1 MLGRFKR
8 RILTAFIPSEPW
20 LDRFVEELLKIM
32 ADIPTTSEPVSQ
44 TPAARCRVITQV
56 AAAKAAGIAG
66 TLTLPSGPWGMVT
79 IVPDLYAIWRV
90 QARMVAD
97 VAAIYG
103 KTLYLSREQMLYC
116 LFRHAAGHIVRD
128 LVVRVGERVLIKRA
142 SFEGLQQIL
151 RRLGFILAQRLVGRT
166 VSRWLPVIGAAGVAA
181 YAYSDTLRVGKTA
194 IDLFRRD
201 IEMEG
206 DLR

>member
-1 MLGRFKR
+1 VLGRFKR
-8 RILTAFIPSEPW
+8 RVLTAFIPSEPW

-103 KTLYLSREQMLYC
+103 KTPYLSREQMLYC

-151 RRLGFILAQRLVGRT
+151 RRLGFKLTQRLVGRT

-194 IDLFRRD
+194 INLFRRD

>member
-1 MLGRFKR
+1 MLGRFKHR
-8 RILTAFIPSEPW
+8 VLTAFIPSEPW

-97 VAAIYG
+97 IAAIYG
-103 KTLYLSREQMLYC
+103 KTPYLSREQMLYC

-151 RRLGFILAQRLVGRT
+151 RRLGFKLTQRLVGRT

-194 IDLFRRD
+194 INLLRRD

>member
-1 MLGRFKR
+1 VLGRFKR
-8 RILTAFIPSEPW
+8 RVLTAFIPSEPW

-32 ADIPTTSEPVSQ
+32 ADIHTTSEPVSQ

-103 KTLYLSREQMLYC
+103 KTPYLSREQMLYC

-151 RRLGFILAQRLVGRT
+151 RRLGFKLTQRLVGRT

-194 IDLFRRD
+194 INLFRRD

>member
-1 MLGRFKR
+1 MLQRFKR
-8 RILTAFIPSEPW
+8 RVFTTFIPFEPW
-20 LDRFVEELLKIM
+20 LDRFVEQLLKIM
-32 ADIPTTSEPVSQ
+32 AEIPATSEPVSQ

-103 KTLYLSREQMLYC
+103 KTPYLSREQMLYC

-128 LVVRVGERVLIKRA
+128 LVVRVGERMLIKRA

-151 RRLGFILAQRLVGRT
+151 RRLGFKLTQRLVGRT

>member
-1 MLGRFKR
+1 VLRRFKR
-8 RILTAFIPSEPW
+8 RVLTAFIPSEPW
-20 LDRFVEELLKIM
+20 LDRFVEQLLKIM

-66 TLTLPSGPWGMVT
+66 TLTLPSGPWAMVT
-79 IVPDLYAIWRV
+79 IFPDLYAIWRV

-103 KTLYLSREQMLYC
+103 KTPYLSREQMLYC
-116 LFRHAAGHIVRD
+116 LFRHAAGHTVRD

-142 SFEGLQQIL
+142 SFDGLQQIL
-151 RRLGFILAQRLVGRT
+151 RRLGFKLTQRLVGRT
-166 VSRWLPVIGAAGVAA
+166 ISRWLPVIGAAGMAA

-194 IDLFRRD
+194 IDLFRAD
-201 IEMEG
+201 IGMEG
-206 DLR
+206 DPM

>member
-1 MLGRFKR
+1 VLRRFKHR
-8 RILTAFIPSEPW
+8 VLTAFIPSEPW
-20 LDRFVEELLKIM
+20 LDWFVEQLLKIM

-66 TLTLPSGPWGMVT
+66 TLTLPSGPWAMVT
-79 IVPDLYAIWRV
+79 IFPDLYAIWRV

-103 KTLYLSREQMLYC
+103 KTPYLSREQMLYC
-116 LFRHAAGHIVRD
+116 LFRHTAGHIVRD

-151 RRLGFILAQRLVGRT
+151 RRLGFKLTQRLVGRT
-166 VSRWLPVIGAAGVAA
+166 ISRWLPVIGAAGMAA

-194 IDLFRRD
+194 IDLFRAD
-201 IEMEG
+201 IGMEG
-206 DLR
+206 DPM

>member
-1 MLGRFKR
+1 VLGRFKR

-151 RRLGFILAQRLVGRT
+151 RRLGFKLTQRLVGRT

>member
-1 MLGRFKR
+1 MTRF
-8 RILTAFIPSEPW
+8 
-20 LDRFVEELLKIM
+20 
-32 ADIPTTSEPVSQ
+32 
-44 TPAARCRVITQV
+44 
-56 AAAKAAGIAG
+56 G
-66 TLTLPSGPWGMVT
+66 TLTLPSEPWGMVT

-103 KTLYLSREQMLYC
+103 KTPYLSREQMLYC
-116 LFRHAAGHIVRD
+116 LFRHAAGHIVRN
-128 LVVRVGERVLIKRA
+128 LVIRVGERVLIKRA

-151 RRLGFILAQRLVGRT
+151 RRLGFKLTQRLVGRT

>member
-1 MLGRFKR
+1 MP
-8 RILTAFIPSEPW
+8 TASEP
-20 LDRFVEELLKIM
+20 
-32 ADIPTTSEPVSQ
+32 ASQ
-44 TPAARCRVITQV
+44 TPAARGRVITQV

-66 TLTLPSGPWGMVT
+66 TLALPSGPWGMVT
-79 IVPDLYAIWRV
+79 IFPDLYAIWRV

-97 VAAIYG
+97 IAAIYG
-103 KTLYLSREQMLYC
+103 KTPYLSREQMLYC

-142 SFEGLQQIL
+142 SFESLQQIL
-151 RRLGFILAQRLVGRT
+151 RRLGFKLAQRLVGHT
-166 VSRWLPVIGAAGVAA
+166 ISRWLPVIGAAGVAA
-181 YAYSDTLRVGKTA
+181 CAYSDTLRVGKTA

-206 DLR
+206 DPM